1 MVTKPWP
8 VSDASSAH
16 AINRLE
22 GIVTEVS
29 YLGGVTCYKVKLDS
43 GATLRSSMANTAR
56 IDIDAYSPSQRV
68 VAWFTPDDCVVLE
81 Q

>member
-1 MVTKPWP
+1 
-8 VSDASSAH
+8 VSDALHVH

-22 GIVTEVS
+22 GIVTDVG
-29 YLGGVTCYKVKLDS
+29 YLGGVTTYKVKLDS
-43 GATLRSSMANTAR
+43 GAVVRSSMANTAR

-68 VAWFTPDDCVVLE
+68 VAWFTPDDCLVLE